1 MTFRHK
7 IGSLLTFLPACLL
20 SVNGLRAQ
28 SCSTLTT
35 VGRYLYTCDGYLSP
49 SANAPLAP
57 ARILGT
63 VTADDNG
70 TFTGGGT
77 ISLGGPATLTQG
89 LIGTERLN
97 RDCTG
102 TITYTQTING
112 QPAPPLDITFI
123 VSEHGDRID
132 GLPTVPGAVLSCSL
146 RRLSTSK
153 DGANLVDRSTARTAQ
168 AKSELLTAKAETH
181 QTKSPTR

>member
-1 MTFRHK
+1 
-7 IGSLLTFLPACLL
+7 
-20 SVNGLRAQ
+20 
-28 SCSTLTT
+28 
-35 VGRYLYTCDGYLSP
+35 
-49 SANAPLAP
+49 LAP

-77 ISLGGPATLTQG
+77 ISLGGPATLMQALT
-89 LIGTERLN
+89 GTERLN

-123 VSEHGDRID
+123 VSEHGDRIN
-132 GLPTVPGAVLSCSL
+132 GLPMVPGAVLSCRL
-146 RRLSTSK
+146 KRLSNPK
-153 DGANLVDRSTARTAQ
+153 DGASLVERSKAKTAQ
-168 AKSELLTAKAETH
+168 VTSRLLTPNAETH
-181 QTKSPTR
+181 STKSAAR